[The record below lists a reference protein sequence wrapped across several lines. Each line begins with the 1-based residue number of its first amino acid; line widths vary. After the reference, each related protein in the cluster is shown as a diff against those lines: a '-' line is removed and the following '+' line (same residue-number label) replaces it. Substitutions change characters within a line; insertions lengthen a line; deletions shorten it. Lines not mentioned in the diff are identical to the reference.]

1 MMVVS
6 AEPPVLKGEAH
17 MSQTVIQGSSAILDC
32 PIHGDPSPVLQWLR
46 DGHALLRSHRI
57 QALLNGSL
65 VIYGINVN
73 TRLKKN
79 VIVIIFGVFLN
90 SFSYPPSYPDLL
102 SLKNK

>member
-1 MMVVS
+1 MVVP

-17 MSQTVIQGSSAILDC
+17 MSQTVIQGSLAILDC

-65 VIYGINVN
+65 VIYSINVN
-73 TRLKKN
+73 TH
-79 VIVIIFGVFLN
+79 FL
-90 SFSYPPSYPDLL
+90 
-102 SLKNK
+102 